1 MCSSHEVA
9 EESCMDPGPGGQ
21 KRQKKRLRPN
31 NRPTVR
37 THTPPMPAAP
47 HPGLEPPNVSSCMSA
62 CRWFLGSWKRLG
74 GGAGC
79 GAVWHDSSHKY
90 VHTYI
95 CMHVCRCMDCIIC
108 VYIHTS
114 DMHNTGT
121 GICTF
126 SHLHRLLQRYDKMS
140 NICNLI

>member
-1 MCSSHEVA
+1 
-9 EESCMDPGPGGQ
+9 MDPGPGGQ

-31 NRPTVR
+31 NRPTVG

-74 GGAGC
+74 GVGGLAARLAAVRC
-79 GAVWHDSSHKY
+79 GM
-90 VHTYI
+90 TRLTN
-95 CMHVCRCMDCIIC
+95 M
-108 VYIHTS
+108 YIHTYVC
-114 DMHNTGT
+114 MYAGVWIVLFVCTYIHL
-121 GICTF
+121 ICTILARVSAPF
-126 SHLHRLLQRYDKMS
+126 HTLHRLLQRYDKMS